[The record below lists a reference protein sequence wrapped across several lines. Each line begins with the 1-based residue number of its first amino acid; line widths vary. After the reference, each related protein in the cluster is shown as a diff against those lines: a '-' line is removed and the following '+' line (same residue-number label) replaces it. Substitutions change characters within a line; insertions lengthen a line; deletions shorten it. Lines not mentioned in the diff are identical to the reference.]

1 MPEQHTPRIVE
12 ARAAAEIAAVRMLF
26 RDYADGLGVSLDF
39 QGFEAELAGLPG
51 DYRPPQGALLLATE
65 GGRAV
70 GCVALRSLDGAV
82 CEIKRLYVAPAARG
96 SGLGR
101 LLAEEILLRA
111 AALGYRAAR
120 LDTLAS
126 MAAAKALYLSLGFQ
140 EIPAYY
146 DNPLA
151 GTTYLERKLG

>member
-1 MPEQHTPRIVE
+1 MPEQQTPRIVE
-12 ARAAAEIAAVRMLF
+12 AHTSTEIASVRALF

-51 DYRPPQGALLLATE
+51 DYRPPRGALLLATQD
-65 GGRAV
+65 GRAV
-70 GCVALRSLDGAV
+70 GCVALRPRDSET

-101 LLAEEILLRA
+101 SLAEEILGRA
-111 AALGYRAAR
+111 KALGYRAAR

-126 MAAAKALYLSLGFQ
+126 MAAAKALYVALGFQ

-151 GTTYLERKLG
+151 GTAYLERKLD